1 MAFSNFLPCLMVAV
15 PLVGAVL
22 VLFLARAGID
32 QIRWTALVNV
42 LVTFALSIVLV
53 ARYQVP
59 TDTEAR
65 AAAEQPADPGEGPGG
80 FDELDLA
87 SGPHPLQMRSVIPW
101 LNWRPGSGGE
111 GAPAGSVDTPV
122 QLSFGVDGIS
132 LWLIV
137 LSALLMIPAVLVSW
151 ESIRDR
157 PAQFYALML
166 LLEAGLIG
174 VFAAQDIILFYVF
187 FEFTLIPL
195 FFMVGIWGGT
205 DRRWAARKFFIYT
218 LAGSVLTFLG
228 LIFIVLSEAWMTG
241 NQTLTFSIPALTRG
255 IQSAIAQST
264 EAAEYWDRV
273 SPWVFVALF
282 AGFAIKVP
290 LFPFHTW
297 LPLAHVE
304 APTAGSVLLA
314 GVLLKIGS
322 YGFLRFALP
331 LTPGASVAHF
341 DMVALL
347 AVVGII
353 YGALLALAQEDI
365 KKLVAYSSVSHMGF
379 CLLGLFAFNTVGLT
393 GGLLQMIN
401 HGLSTGA
408 LFALV
413 GMLYERY
420 HTRDIASYGGLA
432 RKYPVMTFCLLVVA
446 FSSIGLPGLNGF
458 TGEVTS
464 LMGMF
469 AASRLYGSLAV
480 SGIILGAWYTLSLVR
495 RTFFGRLREPVQE
508 HAPAG
513 HRHTHGAPQPAHAA
527 EHEHAPLSD
536 LNFRELAALAVLLV
550 PIVWIGLYPQFFTR
564 RMQPSLRP
572 IVAALQSQGAPRFAS
587 RPVPPKVHSGRSA
600 PAIVISSDP
609 HSPSSD

>member
-1 MAFSNFLPCLMVAV
+1 MFSSELLPCLMVAR
-15 PLVGAVL
+15 PLVGAGL
-22 VLFLARAGID
+22 VLLSPPKSPD
-32 QIRWTALVNV
+32 QARWTALTNV
-42 LVTFALSIVLV
+42 LLTFVLALLLV

-59 TDTEAR
+59 ELLPPNADEVDRRELVKQTLQMGRSFPWLSPR
-65 AAAEQPADPGEGPGG
+65 AASEPVA
-80 FDELDLA
+80 
-87 SGPHPLQMRSVIPW
+87 
-101 LNWRPGSGGE
+101 
-111 GAPAGSVDTPV
+111 GAQRQVDTPV
-122 QLSFGVDGIS
+122 QLAFAVDGIS

-137 LSALLMIPAVLVSW
+137 LAALLMIPAVLVSW
-151 ESIRDR
+151 NAIDER
-157 PAQFYALML
+157 PARFYALML
-166 LLEAGLIG
+166 LLEAGMIG
-174 VFAAQDIILFYVF
+174 VFAAQDIILFYIF

-195 FFMVGIWGGT
+195 FFMIGIWGGS

-228 LIFIVLSEAWMTG
+228 LLFIVLSEQWMS
-241 NQTLTFSIPALTRG
+241 NSPALTFSIPELTAS
-255 IQSAIAQST
+255 IQQQIAASPQN
-264 EAAEYWDRV
+264 AAYWGRV
-273 SPWVFVALF
+273 SPWIFAALF

-331 LTPGASVAHF
+331 LVPGASVAHF
-341 DMVALL
+341 HLVAIL
-347 AVVGII
+347 AVIGII

-379 CLLGLFAFNTVGLT
+379 CVLGLFAFNTVGLT

-432 RKYPVMTFCLLVVA
+432 RKYPRMAFCLLVVA

-469 AASRLYGSLAV
+469 ATNRLYGTLSLA
-480 SGIILGAWYTLSLVR
+480 GIILGAWYTLSLVR
-495 RTFFGRLREPVQE
+495 RTFFGRLREPVQS
-508 HAPAG
+508 HQHSPVVSHHQAHGHPAE
-513 HRHTHGAPQPAHAA
+513 T
-527 EHEHAPLSD
+527 PLTD
-536 LNFRELAALAVLLV
+536 LNLREMCALGVLIV
-550 PIVWIGLYPQFFTR
+550 PIFWIGLYPKFFTR
-564 RMQPSLRP
+564 RMQPSLQP
-572 IVAALQSQGAPRFAS
+572 IVAVLQEQGAVMLSQKNALPVE
-587 RPVPPKVHSGRSA
+587 RPVQASQPA
-600 PAIVISSDP
+600 PSPANSTISR
-609 HSPSSD
+609 